1 MKLNKCKSNFFNGS
15 LIEIPLIQIVKY
27 MLNIKYVELM
37 GLTLSQLITNSQ
49 DYENKIKND
58 CISHR
63 YVSCA

>member
-37 GLTLSQLITNSQ
+37 GLTLSQLIN
-49 DYENKIKND
+49 
-58 CISHR
+58 
-63 YVSCA
+63 